1 MLTSLNPSDK
11 VKLKGKFEEISN
23 SYTRIEAERE
33 LIREILSDI
42 KDDFEIPPK
51 IARKLAKIF
60 HKRNLQEVV
69 AENEEITE
77 AYDEVFS

>member
-1 MLTSLNPSDK
+1 MLTALNPSDK

-23 SYTRIEAERE
+23 SYTRIEAERD